1 MKNGVFKRSEVT
13 VSEEIKKIAMELI
26 RKTTPIDPLSY

>member
-1 MKNGVFKRSEVT
+1 MKNGVFKRSKVT
-13 VSEEIKKIAMELI
+13 VSEEMKKIAEDLV